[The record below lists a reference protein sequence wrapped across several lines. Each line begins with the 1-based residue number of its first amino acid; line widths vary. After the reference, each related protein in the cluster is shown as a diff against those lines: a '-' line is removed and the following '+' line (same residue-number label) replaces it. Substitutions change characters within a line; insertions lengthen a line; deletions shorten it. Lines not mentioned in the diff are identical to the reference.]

1 VTTDAGRLR
10 YLADAVST
18 ATPAQ
23 RIVMLY
29 DRLALDIER
38 AASAETGTSAAPHVL
53 HAQQIVAEL
62 MSSLD
67 GSVWGGADSL
77 SAIYGF
83 LLRELGACVTVP
95 QPERLRAIGAIV
107 ADLRASWF
115 EAGQQLANPEKPPVK
130 SGAKSS
136 SKSASKAGLRSASQ
150 SSPAVGAWVG

>member
-29 DRLALDIER
+29 DRLGLDIER
-38 AASAETGTSAAPHVL
+38 AASSETGPTAAPHVL

-67 GSVWGGADSL
+67 GSVWRGADSL
-77 SAIYGF
+77 AAIYGF
-83 LLRELGACVTVP
+83 LLRELGANITAP
-95 QPERLRAIGAIV
+95 QPTRLRALGAIV
-107 ADLRASWF
+107 AELRMTWF
-115 EAGQQLANPEKPPVK
+115 EAGQQLANGVAPTPTK
-130 SGAKSS
+130 SGSK
-136 SKSASKAGLRSASQ
+136 SKSASKSTSQ
-150 SSPAVGAWVG
+150 SPPTVGAWVG